1 MITITTRSGSQNLL
15 LHIIITTI
23 HYSSLLDLR
32 RTGALNHNYALELF
46 FIMNAI
52 NKYTLQCVR
61 RGSLSQHTKIQFRT
75 NCSSVMRYG
84 LSSSTVPVW
93 SNKNENRKRQRQSR
107 VFSSV
112 SEEEVSKF
120 SKFSKTWWDPQENPL
135 IGMNSIRVQYI
146 VNEMHKTLSS
156 ADVNN
161 HNNTPRDDV
170 ERSSQPSDEFPRA
183 LSGLKAVDVGCG
195 GGLLS
200 ESMARLGADVVA
212 VDPSHTLVE
221 HAKRHADMDPRT
233 RSIDYRGGYTVEQLA
248 QETSDP
254 CYDIV
259 CILEVVEHVTDVESI
274 LTSAKSLLKPNTGRL
289 FLSTINRTIKSQIV
303 AIIGAEYV
311 MGYLP
316 PGTHDWNQFRSPQ
329 EVEELMGRAGLKQVD
344 VQGMVIAKPP
354 FQGRWDWKLD
364 QVDTDVNW
372 IGTYK
377 IA

>member
-1 MITITTRSGSQNLL
+1 
-15 LHIIITTI
+15 
-23 HYSSLLDLR
+23 
-32 RTGALNHNYALELF
+32 
-46 FIMNAI
+46 MNAM

-61 RGSLSQHTKIQFRT
+61 RGSLSRQTKIPFRT
-75 NCSSVMRYG
+75 NCSSGMRYG

-93 SNKNENRKRQRQSR
+93 SNNNENRKRQRQRQPQSR
-107 VFSSV
+107 GFSSV
-112 SEEEVSKF
+112 SETEVSKF
-120 SKFSKTWWDPQENPL
+120 SEFSKTWWDPKENPL
-135 IGMNSIRVQYI
+135 IGMNSIRVEYI
-146 VNEMHKTLSS
+146 INEMHKSSVS
-156 ADVNN
+156 ADVST
-161 HNNTPRDDV
+161 HNDIPRDDV
-170 ERSSQPSDEFPRA
+170 AKSSQPSDDFRRA

-200 ESMARLGADVVA
+200 ESLARLGADVVA
-212 VDPSHTLVE
+212 VDPSDTLVE
-221 HAKRHADMDPRT
+221 HAKQHADMDPRT

-259 CILEVVEHVTDVESI
+259 CILEVVEHATDVESI

-289 FLSTINRTIKSQIV
+289 FLSTMNRTMKSQII

-329 EVEELMGRAGLKQVD
+329 EVEELMDRAGLQQVD